1 MDKCTNGKWRPSRM
15 QKGLGNGEVKRK
27 FHSYGLVTHERIEMK
42 GNDLLMDKQQQVHET
57 QEEDDK

>member
-1 MDKCTNGKWRPSRM
+1 M